1 MSDNYR
7 INLEIFEGPMD
18 LLLYLIKKNDVDIY
32 DIPIAFITDE
42 YLKYINA
49 LKVLNIDF
57 ASEFLEMAAE
67 LAHIKSKMLLPSDNL
82 GEEEEDV
89 DPRADLVRRLLEY
102 QRYKEAATAL
112 SEGKVLYRDVF
123 TASVPKDD
131 GAPKDETVFIE
142 GNPFLLFEAFNE
154 MLAKAPK
161 DMVKKAPS
169 LDRISVGQ
177 RIMQIIEKIRFG
189 QTVPLTDLIPEPYEK
204 HIIVATFLALLEM
217 AIMKMIKVYQAGRFE
232 PIYLTGTIKE
242 ASIEDVKRLIET
254 REDKVVEVTDG
265 TE

>member
-1 MSDNYR
+1 
-7 INLEIFEGPMD
+7 
-18 LLLYLIKKNDVDIY
+18 
-32 DIPIAFITDE
+32 
-42 YLKYINA
+42 
-49 LKVLNIDF
+49 
-57 ASEFLEMAAE
+57 
-67 LAHIKSKMLLPSDNL
+67 
-82 GEEEEDV
+82 
-89 DPRADLVRRLLEY
+89 
-102 QRYKEAATAL
+102 
-112 SEGKVLYRDVF
+112 
-123 TASVPKDD
+123 
-131 GAPKDETVFIE
+131 
-142 GNPFLLFEAFNE
+142 

-169 LDRISVGQ
+169 LDMISVGQ